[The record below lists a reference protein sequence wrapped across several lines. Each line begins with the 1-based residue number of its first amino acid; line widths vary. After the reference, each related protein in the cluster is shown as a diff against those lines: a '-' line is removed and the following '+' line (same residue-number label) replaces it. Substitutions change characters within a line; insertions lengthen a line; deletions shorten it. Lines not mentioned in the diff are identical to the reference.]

1 MGASNQRPRDAPP
14 PPPRIGRWGSAASET
29 GGVVSGHMWLP
40 DEGTR
45 SPTSQISAQRL
56 WLYDQGSR
64 SPLSQTTAQKIHQN
78 CKSPS
83 QDGGVRVKFAYKTQ
97 TGVKTN
103 KPIRN
108 QLYLTHSVYLSP
120 THFSNSC
127 AEGNQIFMVIF
138 LFTGYSCGNVSPEI
152 SLRSFDVVVGG
163 GVGRVFKCWREGDK
177 GLGLG
182 ILAFCKCGI
191 HLYADC
197 QCASISISVQIDSPE
212 HRTAIAGTV
221 VRTKL

>member
-1 MGASNQRPRDAPP
+1 MGASNQRPRDTPP

-64 SPLSQTTAQKIHQN
+64 SPLSQTTAQEIRQN

-127 AEGNQIFMVIF
+127 AEGNQIFMVVF
-138 LFTGYSCGNVSPEI
+138 LFTGYSCGEPTRGRLFSWERPETSVRLFFWDTFRDRDAGYCCENALGQAASPEGK
-152 SLRSFDVVVGG
+152 R
-163 GVGRVFKCWREGDK
+163 
-177 GLGLG
+177 
-182 ILAFCKCGI
+182 
-191 HLYADC
+191 
-197 QCASISISVQIDSPE
+197 P
-212 HRTAIAGTV
+212 
-221 VRTKL
+221 